1 MERAAAV
8 GENWIFTTL
17 QEVIAVVRDK
27 WVRCKVYGEF
37 KKTHRSGRITIGG
50 K

>member
-27 WVRCKVYGEF
+27 WVRCKVYGE
-37 KKTHRSGRITIGG
+37 KTHRSGGITIGG